1 MAHGQVQGLWVG
13 DLGFKSFTFSWVI
26 VLHCQTCLGKFKH
39 LGSFSVS
46 TQLNL
51 QQCVRTRRPISFAYR
66 PMFSHRRCFLV
77 FYKNKNI
84 PHWSILI
91 QHIQHFFYSMY
102 IFFYCFLV
110 PFHVQACSLFHSSW
124 SSLLGINMVLS
135 MLKVQKMCISYKKF
149 TNKNELKIC
158 THVACIFFYDEN
170 LRVSEEEWCDMRHHM
185 ATAQSQRDF
194 RTRCI
199 RSGFN
204 IACLLTGLENK
215 RHLVVRDLCNCWV
228 PGRKRL
234 TRKNWA
240 HGHFSV
246 SSFR

>member
-46 TQLNL
+46 KQLNL
-51 QQCVRTRRPISFAYR
+51 QQCLRTRRPRIFAYR
-66 PMFSHRRCFLV
+66 PMFSHRRCFSV
-77 FYKNKNI
+77 FEKNKNT
-84 PHWSILI
+84 PHFET
-91 QHIQHFFYSMY
+91 FF
-102 IFFYCFLV
+102 FFNVHFYCFLV
-110 PFHVQACSLFHSSW
+110 PFPGQACSLFHSSW
-124 SSLLGINMVLS
+124 SLLLGINLVLS
-135 MLKVQKMCISYKKF
+135 MLNVQKMCISYEKY

-158 THVACIFFYDEN
+158 THVSCIFFYDEN

-185 ATAQSQRDF
+185 ATARSQRVI

-204 IACLLTGLENK
+204 IACLLTGLEHK

-228 PGRKRL
+228 PGRKHV